1 MPNFHYTYYSYEP
14 YGRGYIGVRQ
24 CSCLPE
30 EDTHYFGSYSDVT
43 FQPTEKII
51 LSLFESREEAVA
63 AEVKLHSFYDV
74 GNNIHFAN
82 KARQLTTGFSF
93 SSNGERNG
101 KGNPTYGKVRIT
113 NGDEERV
120 VSLEDIPSGWYRGRS
135 TKSKEKSANRCGP
148 RGHIKTRGKMYST
161 FVSESQA
168 DETILD
174 LPLRV
179 LARRYSTSHTSIRR
193 WKASVVHPTV
203 RKDANVA

>member
-43 FQPTEKII
+43 FHPTEKVI

-93 SSNGERNG
+93 SSNGERKG

-120 VSLEDIPSGWYRGRS
+120 VSPEDIPNGWYRGRS
-135 TKSKEKSANRCGP
+135 IESKEKSAHHYGGR
-148 RGHIKTRGKMYST
+148 TRGEMYST

-174 LPLRV
+174 LPIRV
-179 LARRYSTSHTSIRR
+179 LARRYNTSHTSIIR
-193 WKASVVHPTV
+193 WKKSVVHPTV